1 MNSELDL
8 MFDDSRYV
16 NLRILDFET
25 LETINDG
32 WYTIENNN
40 NYSTLS
46 IILYDNNIVGDIILF
61 EEEISLLHPYYE

>member
-1 MNSELDL
+1 